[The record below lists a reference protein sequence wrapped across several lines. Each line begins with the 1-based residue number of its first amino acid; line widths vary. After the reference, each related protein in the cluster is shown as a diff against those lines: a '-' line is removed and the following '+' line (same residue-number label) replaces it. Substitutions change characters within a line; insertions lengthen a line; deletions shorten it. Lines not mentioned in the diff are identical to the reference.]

1 MLPFTSIMDDIL
13 KTSLLS
19 QYLRQAALSME
30 GCVPGHEEYNFK
42 CNLCGDGKKHG
53 NKRGHL
59 RLYRGIGTTYW
70 TYKCFNEGDCK
81 AAGAGNAWSG
91 EAWLEYTAPH
101 IYDAYIS
108 DLLSETRVDNTEII
122 KDLEEK
128 LVIERRQRRKEKE
141 EKEQKSLEYF
151 IPITDNHKLCDIAI
165 DLCKSRFISEEIWS
179 KFFVALPGKGSVYSN
194 RMIIPFYDDEDEI
207 YYWQGRSLL
216 KGQDPKYLNRLSG
229 KDESVYNI
237 YNVDPEKPVFI
248 TEGPIDSMFIENS
261 IATLGLSI
269 STKMQELIDTF
280 KMPIYLLDGDN
291 AGITTSRKLLQ
302 QGKKVFLW
310 ENFIRDLELPKRDKW
325 DINDFML
332 FSEIKDTKLT
342 YEDLEPFI
350 SKSYYDTLW
359 L

>member
-1 MLPFTSIMDDIL
+1 MDDIL

-30 GCVPGHEEYNFK
+30 GCIPSRDEYNFK
-42 CNLCGDGKKHG
+42 CNICGDGKKYG

-59 RLYRGIGTTYW
+59 RLYRSAGNTYW

-91 EAWLEYTAPH
+91 ESWLEYTAPH
-101 IYDAYIS
+101 IYDEYIS
-108 DLLSETRVDNTEII
+108 DLLSETRNDNTEIV
-122 KDLEEK
+122 KNLEEK
-128 LVIERRQRRKEKE
+128 LVIEHRQRKKEKE
-141 EKEQKSLEYF
+141 DKEQKSLEFF
-151 IPITDNHKLCDIAI
+151 IPITDDNKLSKISI
-165 DLCKSRFISEEIWS
+165 ELCKKRFIPEEIWS

-194 RMIIPFYDDEDEI
+194 RMIIPFYDNNDEI
-207 YYWQGRSLL
+207 YYWQARALL
-216 KGQDPKYLNRLSG
+216 KDHNPKYLNRLSG
-229 KDESVYNI
+229 KDECVYNI

-269 STKMQELIDTF
+269 STKMQDVINSF
-280 KMPIYLLDGDN
+280 KNPIYLLDGDN
-291 AGITTSRKLLQ
+291 AGMSASNKLLQ

-310 ENFIRDLELPKRDKW
+310 ENFIRDLKLPKRNKW

-332 FSEIKDTKLT
+332 FSNLNDIKLT
-342 YEDLEPFI
+342 YDDLEPFI
-350 SKSYYDTLW
+350 SKSYYDSIW